1 MGMLTLGRIFTPIL
15 SCLVVPPC
23 TLELLTECKK
33 KLLPLPHLPSR
44 LRLLL
49 PQKGS
54 TLYGLE
60 VLSLPRS
67 QPSNR
72 CGSRNKNM
80 TNLALELYTENA
92 SKLFFQF
99 SNACQRRTHKIH
111 LQIYT
116 FIINVIWIKN
126 PSYHVLQTTTIIF

>member
-1 MGMLTLGRIFTPIL
+1 MG
-15 SCLVVPPC
+15 
-23 TLELLTECKK
+23 TECKK

-72 CGSRNKNM
+72 CGSRNKNT
-80 TNLALELYTENA
+80 TNPALELYTENA

-99 SNACQRRTHKIH
+99 SNACQRRKHKIQ
-111 LQIYT
+111 LQICT
-116 FIINVIWIKN
+116 FIINVIWMKRSFVSCSPNNDDYFLKN
-126 PSYHVLQTTTIIF
+126 EILMFLTFLANLLLL